1 MSALK
6 EAWKPLPDSDWNRDA
21 AKHLAARLGF
31 SINPAIV
38 NRIQSLGPAGTLKK
52 YFSSI
57 RLQPV
62 PDKLSGMETTMLSMQ
77 NKMKE
82 ASPEEKRKLRQS
94 MQKQNRQSYQDYAVD
109 WYQFAREPRNSA
121 QEKLVLFFQDV
132 WVVAVQGTRST
143 SALFDYQNLIRRHL
157 GKSYPEM
164 CKQLAVSA
172 AMVRYLNLNQNRKE
186 SPNENFARELFEL
199 FCLGEGNYSEDDI
212 KQAARA
218 TTGYIVNQLDE
229 VRFIK
234 KRHDAGRKTIF
245 AQTDNFDLNG
255 LIDLVFQQPA
265 SARFLP
271 KEMARFYLTQD
282 GLTDEEIQPLADIWR
297 DSGYSIP
304 KLLVTFFTSRK
315 FYDSAY
321 RGNMIKSP
329 VQFYLGMLQD
339 LDLDV
344 FPSPRRCVNQLRT
357 MGQQF
362 FNPPNVRGWVG
373 GRHWINSATLT
384 ARRGLVQSLMYP
396 VQKQKLN
403 ADEERALEASQ
414 QRGKTAFSLSDA
426 QINSIASM
434 DSSQLAKSLA
444 SRFYINP
451 DPAPLE
457 AVLKKLNAT
466 HNGRQLGVACAV
478 AALTSPAYHLC

>member
-1 MSALK
+1 M
-6 EAWKPLPDSDWNRDA
+6 PDSEWNRET

-38 NRIQSLGPAGTLKK
+38 NRIESLGPSGTLKK

-62 PDKLSGMETTMLSMQ
+62 PDKLSGMGISMLDMQ
-77 NKMKE
+77 RQMKE
-82 ASPEEKRKLRQS
+82 ASPEEKREIRQS
-94 MQKQNRQSYQDYAVD
+94 IQKQNRRSYQDYAVD

-143 SALFDYQNLIRRHL
+143 SALFDYQNLIRRNL
-157 GKSYPEM
+157 GKAYPDM
-164 CKQLAVSA
+164 CKELAVSA
-172 AMVRYLNLNQNRKE
+172 AMVRYLNLGQNRKG

-199 FCLGEGNYSEDDI
+199 FCLGEGNYSEKDI
-212 KQAARA
+212 KEAARA
-218 TTGYIVNQLDE
+218 TTGYTVNQLDE
-229 VRFIK
+229 VRFFK
-234 KRHDAGRKTIF
+234 KRHDGGRKTIF
-245 AQTDNFDLNG
+245 GKSGNFDLNG
-255 LIDLVFQQPA
+255 VVDLVFQQPA
-265 SARFLP
+265 AARFLP
-271 KEMARFYLTQD
+271 KEMARFYLSD
-282 GLTDEEIQPLADIWR
+282 NGLSDEEIQPLADIWKA
-297 DSGYSIP
+297 SGYSIP

-315 FYDSAY
+315 FYDPAY

-396 VQKQKLN
+396 VNKQKLN
-403 ADEERALEASQ
+403 ADEERALERAQ
-414 QRGKTAFSLSDA
+414 ERGKTAFTLSEA
-426 QINSIASM
+426 QINSMASM
-434 DSSQLAKSLA
+434 DSSQLAKSLSA
-444 SRFYINP
+444 RFYSNP
-451 DPAPLE
+451 DPASLE
-457 AVLKKLNAT
+457 AVLQKLHAT
-466 HNGRQLGVACAV
+466 QNGRQLGVSCAV